1 MFRHY
6 LRLVIFT
13 IGLLIGVQAPGFVDQ
28 YVKRVSA
35 HYTEAKQNFNGF
47 QQAAN
52 QYFNGDVDAL
62 VAHHLASTDP
72 VFKAEAKTIADLF
85 ARIKALADELDALKG
100 SLLARLTHII
110 VNPNRD
116 ILQET
121 LNAYSYTVPLSP
133 DAILYGVSAGLIVS
147 LVIELILA
155 GLLSLFERR
164 RWRAPAAHKPPEAP
178 RGPRREP
185 SIVSDPGRIGRR

>member
-6 LRLVIFT
+6 LRLVVFT
-13 IGLLIGVQAPGFVDQ
+13 ICLLIGVQAPGFVDQ
-28 YVKRVSA
+28 YVKRVNA
-35 HYTEAKQNFNGF
+35 HYSEAKQNFSGF
-47 QQAAN
+47 QKAAD

-72 VFKAEAKTIADLF
+72 VFKGEAKTIADLF
-85 ARIKALADELDALKG
+85 ARIKSLANELDALKG
-100 SLLARLTHII
+100 SLLSRLIHII
-110 VNPNRD
+110 VNPLRD

-121 LNAYSYTVPLSP
+121 INAYSYTVPLSP
-133 DAILYGVSAGLIVS
+133 DAILYGVSAGLVVA
-147 LVIELILA
+147 LVLELVLA
-155 GLLSLFERR
+155 GLLGLFQRR
-164 RWRAPAAHKPPEAP
+164 QWRAPAARKPPEAP